1 MLDFLPRVPFR
12 QDCIISRT
20 KLEIKC
26 VCSIAQLCSTLCDPM
41 TVACQA
47 PLSMGFCRQEY
58 WSGLPLPPPGDLPN
72 PRINSISS
80 ALQAYCSLL
89 SHQGS
94 SKYLLLG
101 GKAGIWDKGKQQSLQ
116 ERRGRKILV
125 SKLHKCISC
134 IKFSRFMTDSA
145 FRSSQKFL
153 ISFTIKK
160 ESKLLG

>member
-1 MLDFLPRVPFR
+1 MCVFNCSVVFYSLRPHDCSLP
-12 QDCIISRT
+12 
-20 KLEIKC
+20 
-26 VCSIAQLCSTLCDPM
+26 
-41 TVACQA
+41 
-47 PLSMGFCRQEY
+47 G
-58 WSGLPLPPPGDLPN
+58 
-72 PRINSISS
+72 SS
-80 ALQAYCSLL
+80 VHGILQARVLEWLAIAS
-89 SHQGS
+89 SRGS
-94 SKYLLLG
+94 SQPKDQFRIFCIAGILFTAEPSGKLKYLLLG